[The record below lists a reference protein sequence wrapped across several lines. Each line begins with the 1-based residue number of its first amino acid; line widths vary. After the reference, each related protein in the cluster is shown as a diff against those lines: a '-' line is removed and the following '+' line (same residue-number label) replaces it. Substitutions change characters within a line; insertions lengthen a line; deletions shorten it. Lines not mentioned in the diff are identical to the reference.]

1 MRRDGPRE
9 QQNQNDIAKKQQQ
22 KDQEKNQRGIE
33 RESMHQNYRLHC
45 RPYLTLKDE
54 NRIIQLRK
62 L

>member
-33 RESMHQNYRLHC
+33 RESMH
-45 RPYLTLKDE
+45 
-54 NRIIQLRK
+54 
-62 L
+62 

>member
-33 RESMHQNYRLHC
+33 RERVC
-45 RPYLTLKDE
+45 IK
-54 NRIIQLRK
+54 IIDCIVDHI
-62 L
+62 